1 MKKFLLIGM
10 IVVAFLFVF
19 AGCGRNDGML
29 DNTDGPADTAS
40 RMPTQHPT
48 QERTQTPSQTPNPTQ
63 TIENIEPTNPKVKD
77 NVQDAIE
84 SIVPDM
90 ESIVPDMESMIP
102 GATQPTAHKNA
113 SVTGYTDD
121 EIRTGIRQ
129 MAWEAGY
136 TVYDVNNASRAM
148 TDNQQTVDMA
158 LTLKNIRE
166 YDDMS
171 STRFVL
177 KGQRTSSVA
186 GLEKVAECQ
195 TPLSSKSTE
204 AIHNIRI
211 ANDSLHGLVL
221 QPGEEFSFTFFLG
234 EVSKAKGYQDASTFV
249 VTEDGEAKTEKGIG
263 GGICQV
269 ASTLHAACLDAR
281 MDIVERHPHSK
292 TVSYITDGKDAAIS
306 IGYKDF
312 KFVNAKSYPVVL
324 CFQIK
329 DKTEIVEI
337 YKL

>member
-1 MKKFLLIGM
+1 MKKILLIGI
-10 IVVAFLFVF
+10 IVVAFLFAF
-19 AGCGRNDGML
+19 AGCGRRGDML
-29 DNTDGPADTAS
+29 ETTDKATAMATN
-40 RMPTQHPT
+40 MPTNNPT
-48 QERTQTPSQTPNPTQ
+48 NNATQQPAQTHNPTQ
-63 TIENIEPTNPKVKD
+63 TIENIEPTNPDVKD
-77 NVQDAIE
+77 KVEGAIE

-90 ESIVPDMESMIP
+90 ESMMP
-102 GATQPTAHKNA
+102 GATAHPSATADSRRVSANQ
-113 SVTGYTDD
+113 YTDD

-177 KGQRTSSVA
+177 KGERTSIVT

-195 TPLSSKSTE
+195 TPLSSKSEE

-211 ANDSLHGLVL
+211 ANDILHGIILR
-221 QPGEEFSFTFFLG
+221 PGEEFSFTFFLG
-234 EVSKAKGYQDASTFV
+234 EVSEAKGYKDASTFII
-249 VTEDGEAKTEKGIG
+249 TEDGEAKTEKGIG

-269 ASTLHAACLDAR
+269 ASTLHGACLDAG
-281 MDIVERHPHSK
+281 MEIVERHPHSK
-292 TVSYITDGKDAAIS
+292 AVSYITEGRDAAIS

-324 CFQIK
+324 SFRMEN
-329 DKTEIVEI
+329 KTEIVEI
-337 YKL
+337 YKM